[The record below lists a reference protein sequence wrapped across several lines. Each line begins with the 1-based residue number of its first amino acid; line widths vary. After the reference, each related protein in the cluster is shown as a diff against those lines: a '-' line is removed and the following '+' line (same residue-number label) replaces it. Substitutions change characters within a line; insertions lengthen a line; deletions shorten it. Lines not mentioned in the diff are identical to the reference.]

1 MMVRI
6 PDLLTQD
13 QVAQMRGLMAKADWV
28 DGKVTAGS
36 QSGQAK
42 HNLQIPENSPAARAL
57 GDVILSA
64 LGRNE
69 LFTSASLALR
79 VFPPLFNRYEGGMNF
94 ASHIDNAIRF
104 VKSSIGTGAP
114 IRVRTDM
121 SATLFLTDPADYDG
135 GELVIEDTYGEQRVK
150 LPAGDM
156 VLYSATSRHHVT
168 PVTRGSRWSSFFWIQ
183 SMVRDEA
190 ARLMLFEMDKAI
202 QGLRGQVGDN
212 AEIVNLTGLYHNL
225 VRRWADA

>member
-1 MMVRI
+1 MMLRI
-6 PDLLTQD
+6 PQLLTPD
-13 QVAQMRGLMAKADWV
+13 QVAQARHLMAKAEWV

-36 QSGQAK
+36 QSADAK
-42 HNLQIPENSPAARAL
+42 RNLQIPESSPAARAL
-57 GDVILSA
+57 GDIILTA

-79 VFPPLFNRYEGGMNF
+79 VFPPLFNRYDGGMNF
-94 ASHIDNAIRF
+94 GSHIDNAIRF
-104 VKSSIGTGAP
+104 VKPSLGTGAP

-135 GELVIEDTYGEQRVK
+135 GELVIEDTYGEHRVK

-168 PVTRGSRWSSFFWIQ
+168 PVTQGSRWSSFFWIQ
-183 SMVRDEA
+183 SMVRDET
-190 ARLMLFEMDKAI
+190 ARLMLFELDEAI
-202 QGLRGQVGDN
+202 QGLRKQVGDT
-212 AEIVNLTGLYHNL
+212 AEIVRLTGLYHNL

>member
-6 PDLLTQD
+6 PALLSAD
-13 QVAQMRGLMAKADWV
+13 QIAQMRDLMAKAEWV
-28 DGKVTAGS
+28 DGRVTAGA

-42 HNLQIPENSPAARAL
+42 NNLQIPENSLEARAL
-57 GDVILSA
+57 GDVILTA

-69 LFTSASLALR
+69 LFTSATLPLR
-79 VFPPLFNRYEGGMNF
+79 VFPPLFNRYDGGMNF

-104 VKSSIGTGAP
+104 VKPSIGSSAP

-121 SATLFLTDPADYDG
+121 SATLFLTDPAHYDG
-135 GELVIEDTYGEQRVK
+135 GELVIEDTYGEHRVK

-156 VLYSATSRHHVT
+156 ILYSATSRHHVT
-168 PVTRGSRWSSFFWIQ
+168 PVTLGSRWSSFFWIQ
-183 SMVRDEA
+183 SMVRDES

-202 QGLRGQVGDN
+202 KGLRKQVGDN
-212 AEIVNLTGLYHNL
+212 DEVVSLTGLYHNL